1 MSRQAKSLT
10 DATQLLQTVDLL
22 SKAVN
27 VIVSEWAKESELLE
41 GAAAAAPPTSA
52 TQSLPSHELYE
63 AQRTILAATGKLTE
77 LVQEPSVRILEV
89 ATQFQESRALYI
101 AAERRVPDLLVA
113 KDKAGGTPLSEI
125 SNKAKIESRKLCES
139 LIWIIYCIEKFLISV
154 LQPVYSDTSPQSAYS
169 SKLDQTLSQTTLSP
183 KH

>member
-10 DATQLLQTVDLL
+10 DAAQLLQTVDLL

-41 GAAAAAPPTSA
+41 GAAAAGPPTSSA
-52 TQSLPSHELYE
+52 QILPSHELYD

-101 AAERRVPDLLVA
+101 AAERRIPDLLIA
-113 KDKAGGTPLSEI
+113 KDKTGGTLLSEI
-125 SNKAKIESRKLCES
+125 SDKAKIESRKLCKS
-139 LIWIIYCIEKFLISV
+139 LI
-154 LQPVYSDTSPQSAYS
+154 
-169 SKLDQTLSQTTLSP
+169 
-183 KH
+183 

>member
-10 DATQLLQTVDLL
+10 DAAQLLQTVDLL

-27 VIVSEWAKESELLE
+27 VIVLEWAKESELLE
-41 GAAAAAPPTSA
+41 GAAAAGPPTSA
-52 TQSLPSHELYE
+52 AQILPSHELYD

-125 SNKAKIESRKLCES
+125 SNEAKIESRKLCES
-139 LIWIIYCIEKFLISV
+139 LIWIIYFIEKLLISV
-154 LQPVYSDTSPQSAYS
+154 LQPVY
-169 SKLDQTLSQTTLSP
+169 
-183 KH
+183 